1 MSHVGLRWA
10 AMRRFVFLVVLLA
23 AACDRSPSEPPG
35 RPSTVAREPVRR
47 APTVQDTSYR
57 LPGGDRIVAF
67 GDVHGDV
74 GGARAVL
81 RLAGVIDDKD
91 AWIGK
96 KTIVVQTGD
105 QLDRGDT
112 EPEVL
117 DLFDD
122 LAKKAKAAGGRFYA
136 LNGNHE
142 VMNVSGDFRYVTED
156 GFLDWKGVKPTSA
169 RSAQKV
175 DTFAELMRGR
185 AAAFLPGGPVA
196 VRLAQHPV
204 AIVVGETAFVHGGIL
219 PGHVEYGIARLN
231 RETSEWMQGKRPR
244 MPALL
249 ASEASPIWNRSYS
262 EGEPS
267 ERSCRALERALELLK
282 AKRMVVGH
290 TVQKQG
296 ITSACGDKVWRIDV
310 GLAKVYGGKPAAL
323 EIRGAAVKALT
334 EKSSTAP
341 PVAAE

>member
-1 MSHVGLRWA
+1 
-10 AMRRFVFLVVLLA
+10 MRRFVFLVVLLA

-74 GGARAVL
+74 GGVRAVL

-122 LAKKAKAAGGRFYA
+122 LAKKAKAAGIKPESVKA
-136 LNGNHE
+136 VHIHGNQNRIGSLE
-142 VMNVSGDFRYVTED
+142 GSEMMRDKCCGSAV
-156 GFLDWKGVKPTSA
+156 A
-169 RSAQKV
+169 RSFSSAGAGAFGV
-175 DTFAELMRGR
+175 VFA
-185 AAAFLPGGPVA
+185 GG
-196 VRLAQHPV
+196 
-204 AIVVGETAFVHGGIL
+204 
-219 PGHVEYGIARLN
+219 
-231 RETSEWMQGKRPR
+231 TSG
-244 MPALL
+244 A
-249 ASEASPIWNRSYS
+249 
-262 EGEPS
+262 
-267 ERSCRALERALELLK
+267 
-282 AKRMVVGH
+282 
-290 TVQKQG
+290 
-296 ITSACGDKVWRIDV
+296 ITSAAEVNFGRVV
-310 GLAKVYGGKPAAL
+310 AF
-323 EIRGAAVKALT
+323 
-334 EKSSTAP
+334 SMAP
-341 PVAAE
+341 RT

>member
-1 MSHVGLRWA
+1 M
-10 AMRRFVFLVVLLA
+10 
-23 AACDRSPSEPPG
+23 
-35 RPSTVAREPVRR
+35 
-47 APTVQDTSYR
+47 
-57 LPGGDRIVAF
+57 
-67 GDVHGDV
+67 
-74 GGARAVL
+74 
-81 RLAGVIDDKD
+81 
-91 AWIGK
+91 
-96 KTIVVQTGD
+96 
-105 QLDRGDT
+105 
-112 EPEVL
+112 
-117 DLFDD
+117 
-122 LAKKAKAAGGRFYA
+122 
-136 LNGNHE
+136 
-142 VMNVSGDFRYVTED
+142 
-156 GFLDWKGVKPTSA
+156 
-169 RSAQKV
+169 
-175 DTFAELMRGR
+175 
-185 AAAFLPGGPVA
+185 A